1 MKFAGGDQRM
11 MSTPRDHGP
20 GSGWIDG
27 NRLEL
32 LENGETYYPAVF
44 AAIEAAQHEVLVET
58 FILFEDK
65 VGLALHRVLVEA
77 ARRGV
82 RVDLTVD
89 GFGSPAL
96 SAGYV
101 KDLTEAGV
109 RVHVFDPPPKLSRQ
123 LRLFRRFHRKI
134 VVVDGTVGFVGG
146 INFSADHLGDF
157 GPEAKQDYAVRLEG
171 PAVAALRR
179 EALKIVTTATGWR
192 WWRKRPEQ
200 LRLPTMP
207 QPCGTAAVQVV
218 IRDNQRHRDDIERHY
233 RRALQAAQ
241 REVIIANAYFF
252 PGYRLLKSL
261 QRAARRGVKVHLIM
275 QGQPD
280 LPWAAFFARMVY
292 GLLTDAGVCVH
303 EYCERPLH
311 GKVAL
316 VDGEWATVGSSNLDP
331 LSLALNLEANL
342 MVRDRSFNA
351 VLRERLQHLIDHQC
365 SQVCG
370 EQTHNRR
377 WWWRLGLGALAF
389 HVMRKFPRW
398 AAALPAHRPELVP
411 VAQTAVLVDRPAS
424 EPAEP
429 WDWQQR
435 EAA

>member
-1 MKFAGGDQRM
+1 MRPALRPPVA
-11 MSTPRDHGP
+11 TPTETG
-20 GSGWIDG
+20 GWIAG
-27 NRLEL
+27 NRITL
-32 LENGETYYPAVF
+32 LENGEAYYPAVF
-44 AAIEAAQHEVLVET
+44 AAIEAARHEVLVET

-65 VGLALHRVLVEA
+65 VGLALHQVLLAA

-101 KDLTEAGV
+101 RSLTEAGV
-109 RVHVFDPPPKLSRQ
+109 RVHVFDPPPRLSRQ

-134 VVVDGTVGFVGG
+134 VVVDGAVGFVGG

-157 GPEAKQDYAVRLEG
+157 GPEAKQDYAVQLEG

-179 EALKIVTTATGWR
+179 EALKIVTTGVGWR
-192 WWRKRPEQ
+192 WWRRRPDA
-200 LRLPTMP
+200 LRLPAPP
-207 QPCGTAAVQVV
+207 QPAGSAAVQVV
-218 IRDNQRHRDDIERHY
+218 VRDNQRHRDDIERHY
-233 RRALQAAQ
+233 RQALNAAQ

-252 PGYRLLKSL
+252 PGWRLLRSL

-280 LPWAAFFARMVY
+280 LPWAAFCARLVY
-292 GLLTDAGVCVH
+292 GLLTDVGVCVH
-303 EYCERPLH
+303 EYAERPLH

-316 VDGEWATVGSSNLDP
+316 VDDEWATVGSSNLDP

-342 MVRDRSFNA
+342 MIRDRAFTA
-351 VLRERLQHLIDHQC
+351 TLRQRLQALMAEQC
-365 SQVCG
+365 QQVCG
-370 EQTHNRR
+370 EQTHHRR
-377 WWWRLGLGALAF
+377 WWWRMGLGALVY
-389 HVMRKFPRW
+389 HVMRRFPRW

-411 VAQTAVLVDRPAS
+411 VARTAVLVDKPAGA
-424 EPAEP
+424 PAEP
-429 WDWQQR
+429 WDWQRQG
-435 EAA
+435 AA